1 MPPEDSAPEDPVPED
16 SAPGDGES
24 RVEETPVDE
33 LDASVD
39 APAAEVVLA
48 EIASDA
54 PLELP
59 RLRALAGPSDTIVA
73 GFVELWPRVPAER
86 RREALALL
94 QQLSEEDPT
103 LDFHR
108 IHLTAFRDADPAT
121 RILAIRGI
129 VEEETVEYMRLL
141 AAQLRDDGEPSVRAE
156 LADALGVWVLS
167 MEFELIDEDDGDLLT
182 SALRE
187 AVEDVN
193 EEEEVRG
200 RALEALG
207 ASSEEEVKELIGES
221 YELGSHRMRVAAL
234 RAMGRNAS
242 DDWLP
247 VLLFNFDDDDAEIR
261 AIAAVAAGQ
270 LLMEDAVPPLTQLID
285 DTDEDVQIA
294 AIAAI
299 GEIGDDECERILN
312 RLVEESSEP
321 HIRDAASD
329 ALAQL
334 QVLTMDV
341 EQGRG
346 TLEFD
351 EQSTVE
357 DDDGE

>member
-1 MPPEDSAPEDPVPED
+1 MPPADST
-16 SAPGDGES
+16 PGDDEP
-24 RVEETPVDE
+24 RVDETPVDE
-33 LDASVD
+33 LDAPVD

-54 PLELP
+54 TLELP

-73 GFVELWPRVPAER
+73 GFVELWPRVSAER

-94 QQLSEEDPT
+94 QQLSGEDPT

-129 VEEETVEYMRLL
+129 VEEERVEYMRLL

-167 MEFELIDEDDGDLLT
+167 MEFGLIGEDDGDLLT
-182 SALRE
+182 STLRE

-200 RALEALG
+200 RGLEALG
-207 ASSEEEVKELIGES
+207 ASSEEDVKELIGES
-221 YELGSHRMRVAAL
+221 YEIGSHRMRVAAL

-261 AIAAVAAGQ
+261 AVAATAAGQ

-285 DTDEDVQIA
+285 DTDEDVQVA
-294 AIAAI
+294 AITAI

-312 RLVEESSEP
+312 RLVEESREP

-329 ALAQL
+329 ALAQVQL
-334 QVLTMDV
+334 LTMDV

-351 EQSTVE
+351 EPSTLG
-357 DDDGE
+357 DDDGS